1 MGIFDRILGIFGKK
15 AQSEAIQS
23 DVKALSE
30 RSKAMQERS
39 VIQEQPESQAITPT
53 IELEKDS
60 LQLGMAAGYTG
71 RSLKAI
77 ESSLVRIE
85 SQMTTKDWFDIQFG
99 QSLKE
104 LVKVLKQHED
114 KEQLRFEAIQ
124 DSLNSLRALAKL
136 TPQPI
141 RTKLYEQIQ
150 DLESQ
155 LPITQ
160 RMREIVEITSQA
172 GEISYEDLAKKLNL
186 GTSGL
191 RGLLSVMVKRTNEI
205 KRFEKDGKGW
215 LRFTGSTDLNRS
227 QSAEKA
233 GEASLRDMF
242 EIIVEKQGFNIVKR
256 FAQSSPDFIIQ
267 KDNKTIGVEIKLVSD
282 TSSLEKGMGQLLLA
296 KISYNLQ
303 DMWLVLPSQTQ
314 PLSEDC
320 IQAFKSTGIKVFI
333 LSQNSLEEIL

>member
-1 MGIFDRILGIFGKK
+1 MGIFDFLLRIFGKK
-15 AQSEAIQS
+15 AQSEALQS

-30 RSKAMQERS
+30 RFKAMQERS
-39 VIQEQPESQAITPT
+39 FTQEQAESQSITPT

-85 SQMTTKDWFDIQFG
+85 SQMTTKDWFDLQFG
-99 QSLKE
+99 QNIKE
-104 LVKVLKQHED
+104 LIDVLRQHED

-124 DSLNSLRALAKL
+124 NSLNSLRALAKL

-141 RTKLYEQIQ
+141 KTQLYEQIQ

-155 LPITQ
+155 LPLTQ
-160 RMREIVEITSQA
+160 RMREIIEITKQA
-172 GEISYEDLAKKLNL
+172 REISYEDLAKKLNL
-186 GTSGL
+186 GISGL
-191 RGLLSVMVKRTNEI
+191 RGLLSIMVKRTNDV

-233 GEASLRDMF
+233 GEA
-242 EIIVEKQGFNIVKR
+242 
-256 FAQSSPDFIIQ
+256 A
-267 KDNKTIGVEIKLVSD
+267 
-282 TSSLEKGMGQLLLA
+282 
-296 KISYNLQ
+296 
-303 DMWLVLPSQTQ
+303 
-314 PLSEDC
+314 LSE
-320 IQAFKSTGIKVFI
+320 S
-333 LSQNSLEEIL
+333 